1 MNLRSVII
9 NQMTLRLSK
18 GWQGD
23 PVYLARKIAEQV
35 QAHASGLT
43 STENMDVKV
52 QGSFSGNAARAGQEL
67 SRRLQSVTRFR
78 RYEI

>member
-1 MNLRSVII
+1 
-9 NQMTLRLSK
+9 MTLHLNK

-43 STENMDVKV
+43 STENLDVKV
-52 QGSFSGNAARAGQEL
+52 QGNFSGNAARAGQEL
-67 SRRLQSVTRFR
+67 SKRLASITHSASTFR
-78 RYEI
+78 RDEI